1 MLKPRTI
8 MLVDDSATSLDVL
21 FDILDGLGHRV
32 LIAENGE
39 AVVKRC
45 KLAKPDVVFI
55 NSILP
60 GIDGFE
66 CCRRIKAD
74 DDIAQTPIIMM
85 SDLEDDGIS
94 RQQSFKVGACAYIA
108 KPVIS
113 DEVCT
118 ILSSQLELLD
128 LREKLR
134 TAGNSENRSLEE
146 FDVVVDFIAH
156 DMKSPIVCITGFAEE
171 LAEQFSEVE
180 VSPEW
185 PEFLEFIHKSA
196 CDIDVILE
204 ALVLLK
210 NLRIREWREPETISL
225 ESLFLGVVSR
235 YTQLEHHCPLELDAD
250 FQGLAIIT
258 QPSLLEELILILFR
272 NFSNL
277 VDSEGPLQITIK
289 TERSNNHSL
298 LLRINTNTRA
308 MNPTELT
315 HILEP
320 LNGRIRK
327 RVKDVNIQLLC
338 VQKMISYLAINA
350 WAEHGLNDSLS
361 ICLDL
366 ESGKE

>member
-8 MLVDDSATSLDVL
+8 MLVDDNATSIDVL
-21 FDILDGLGHRV
+21 FDLLDGLGHRV
-32 LIAENGE
+32 LVAENGE

-45 KLAKPDVVFI
+45 KLAKPDVVFM

-74 DDIAQTPIIMM
+74 DEIGQTPVIMM
-85 SDLEDDGIS
+85 SELEDDGLS
-94 RQQSFKVGACAYIA
+94 RRQSFKAGACAYIA
-108 KPVIS
+108 KPIIS
-113 DEVCT
+113 DEIFT
-118 ILSSQLELLD
+118 ILKDQLELLK
-128 LREKLR
+128 LREELK

-171 LAEQFSEVE
+171 LAEQFSELE

-210 NLRIREWREPETISL
+210 NLRIREWREPETITL
-225 ESLFLGVVSR
+225 ESLIQGVVSR
-235 YTQLEHHCPLELDAD
+235 YTQLEHNCPLELDAD
-250 FQGLAIIT
+250 FKDLSVVT

-272 NFSNL
+272 NYSNL
-277 VDSEGPLQITIK
+277 VAPQGPLKMTMA
-289 TERSNNHSL
+289 TERTHKNSL
-298 LLRINTNTRA
+298 LLRINANTRV
-308 MNPTELT
+308 MNPIELT
-315 HILEP
+315 QILEP

-350 WAEHGLNDSLS
+350 WAEHGPNDTLT